1 MDARA
6 RPPGLYLI
14 TLLVLFSAL
23 WLALAVRPTDRGAWM
38 MENVLTIVAIVVL
51 VSTYRVFPLS
61 KISYTLIAIFLTLH
75 TVGAHYTYSLVPAR
89 DYLGWLPGFGAVAD
103 GDTPARNN
111 YDRFVHFSYGLLIA
125 YPIREM
131 FRRVVAVGG
140 FWGYFLPLD
149 LTLSTSLIY
158 ELLEWAV
165 VEVFG
170 GDLGIA
176 FLGVQGDLWDAQKD
190 MLLAGT
196 GATIALSLTALINM
210 ALQPDFVQDWIDSLR
225 VKQSEPLG
233 ERALVRMWRRARR
246 GGRTAKET

>member
-1 MDARA
+1 MYAG
-6 RPPGLYLI
+6 RPSPYLLI
-14 TLLVLFSAL
+14 LLVLFAAL
-23 WLALAVRPTDRGAWM
+23 WLALAVHPADRSAWA
-38 MENVLTIVAIVVL
+38 MENVLTVVAVVAL
-51 VSTYRVFPLS
+51 LATYRAFPLS
-61 KISYTLIAIFLTLH
+61 KLSYTLIAVFLTLH

-89 DYLGWLPGFGAVAD
+89 DYLGWLPGFGAVAE
-103 GDTPARNN
+103 GDAPVRNN
-111 YDRFVHFSYGLLIA
+111 YDRLVHFSYGLLIA

-131 FRRVVAVGG
+131 FRRVVSVGG

-176 FLGVQGDLWDAQKD
+176 FLGVQGDLWDAHKD

-196 GATIALSLTALINM
+196 GATIALSVTALINI
-210 ALQPDFVQDWIDSLR
+210 ALQPDFVQDWVDSLR
-225 VKQSEPLG
+225 VKSAEPLG
-233 ERALVRMWRRARR
+233 ERALLRMWRRARH
-246 GGRTAKET
+246 GGRRARES